1 MTYDE
6 TGIKWVKATLWRNEW
21 ARSLNRRT
29 LIKAADDRT
38 ALFAVA
44 ALMAA
49 LLVPLTFGKPV
60 MDGNAAAAYAGFV
73 LLTCSLQTFHAKEAL
88 LPSSYRR
95 ELGWLAAGV
104 LPYPVSVGDRFLF
117 EGWPLMG
124 LTFACA
130 CLATTI
136 VIRVR
141 QVRREAERNAAEL
154 RIKRMELERFQRNVE
169 RMVEMRTAELEKANR
184 SLAFTLREKA
194 ETLAEM
200 SVLEERS
207 RIAHEIHDVVGHT
220 LTAAI
225 VQLEATKTLAEHQ
238 NRVPWDKLELL
249 SGLVRKGLDDI
260 RRAVKLMKSDEAQ
273 SLSLEDALRELI
285 QYTED
290 TMEIEI
296 EADIALPP
304 NSELGRLTEQVLYH
318 ALQEG
323 LTNGIRHGRCAC
335 ARFELR
341 FSGKTLRFRLVSDG
355 EPYGSAV
362 PGFGLSSMIERVKLL
377 GGEVAIRSSADA
389 SGRPVGCELSIDLP
403 LDG

>member
-6 TGIKWVKATLWRNEW
+6 TGIKWGKATLWRNEW
-21 ARSLNRRT
+21 TRGLNRRP
-29 LIKAADDRT
+29 LIRAADDRT
-38 ALFAVA
+38 MLFALA
-44 ALMAA
+44 AIAA
-49 LLVPLTFGKPV
+49 AMLLPLTFGEPV
-60 MDGNAAAAYAGFV
+60 MDGDAAAAYAGFV

-88 LPSSYRR
+88 LPPAHRR
-95 ELGWLAAGV
+95 ELAWLAVGGMA
-104 LPYPVSVGDRFLF
+104 YPVGVADRLYY
-117 EGWPLMG
+117 EGWPVIG
-124 LTFACA
+124 LTFVFACSA
-130 CLATTI
+130 AGI
-136 VIRVR
+136 VMRVR

-169 RMVEMRTAELEKANR
+169 RMVELRTAELEKANR

-225 VQLEATKTLAEHQ
+225 VQLEATKTLAEQQ

-273 SLSLEDALRELI
+273 SLTLEAALRELI

-304 NSELGRLTEQVLYH
+304 KPELGRLTEQVLYH

-323 LTNGIRHGRCAC
+323 LTNGIRHGKCGR
-335 ARFELR
+335 ARFTLR
-341 FSGKTLRFRLVSDG
+341 SSGKTLRFRLVSDG

-389 SGRPVGCELSIDLP
+389 GGRPVGCELSIDLP